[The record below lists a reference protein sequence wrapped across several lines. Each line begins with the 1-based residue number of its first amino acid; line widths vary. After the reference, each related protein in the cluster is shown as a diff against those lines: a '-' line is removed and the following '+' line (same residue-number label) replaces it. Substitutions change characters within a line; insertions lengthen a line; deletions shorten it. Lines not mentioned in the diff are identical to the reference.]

1 MELVP
6 VEVTLLPVTD
16 LYLRPDA
23 RQPLPAHVDE
33 LKKSIAALGGR
44 KDGRGLIHPVRVRK
58 VSDCSYEIIGGGHR
72 VAACRQL
79 GWKTVP
85 CHVVD
90 DDDMHAELASI
101 DENLVRARLG
111 PGALALALA
120 KRKEIYEALHP
131 ETTKGRSQ
139 ARGMNVRIGND
150 VSAKMAPTFAEDIA
164 AATGKSK
171 RTIYREL
178 EPSKHIDP
186 EALGLLASTPL
197 DVPEYLAMVREL
209 PRDHQATAV
218 RGHLRLLDGGGPAA
232 ECFLHSI
239 KHSDPPRPTKNPII
253 AAYKKASQPQRDE
266 FFAQLGNELSWPA
279 TPAP

>member
-1 MELVP
+1 M
-6 VEVTLLPVTD
+6 EVTNLPVTD
-16 LYLRPDA
+16 LYLRSDA
-23 RQPLPAHVDE
+23 RQPLAAHVDE

-44 KDGRGLIHPVRVRK
+44 KEGRGLIHPVRVRK
-58 VSDCSYEIIGGGHR
+58 VSDCSFEIIGGGHR

-101 DENLVRARLG
+101 DENLIRSRLG

-131 ETTKGRSQ
+131 DTKKGRSQ
-139 ARGMNVRIGND
+139 AHGMNAKIGNN
-150 VSAKMAPTFAEDIA
+150 VSAKMAPTFAEDTA

-171 RTIYREL
+171 RTVYREL
-178 EPSKHIDP
+178 EPNKHIDP
-186 EALGLLASTPL
+186 EALALLANTPL
-197 DVPEYLAMVREL
+197 DLPEFLSILREMD
-209 PRDHQATAV
+209 REHQAVYV
-218 RGHLRLLDGGGPAA
+218 RGVLKMVGDGGDAADSFLAAIRNDGP
-232 ECFLHSI
+232 
-239 KHSDPPRPTKNPII
+239 PPPIKNPII
-253 AAYKKASQPQRDE
+253 RAYKKASQPQRDE